1 MKDRPGPIPTARRE
15 PGRRGGF
22 TLVEL
27 IIVIAIILI
36 LASMLVVAIVL
47 VTNKAMYAKTEA
59 VVKLLDDGCR
69 MYKIEY
75 GVFPANDKGD
85 SRCLHF
91 YLGRERTVM
100 LDAGAQMKTTK
111 PPIVDFKIDQLSPTA
126 GPPDPK
132 NPVAPVDAWDVPI
145 RYANPGMMIKNG
157 VDIWSAGKNGRDEKD
172 PLHPDFDDVCNWV
185 KGQE

>member
-1 MKDRPGPIPTARRE
+1 MRDLLRA
-15 PGRRGGF
+15 GRRAREGGF

-36 LASMLVVAIVL
+36 LSALLVVAIVRI
-47 VTNKAMYAKTEA
+47 TDKAMYAKTEA
-59 VVKLLDDGCR
+59 IVHLLDNGCR
-69 MYKIEY
+69 TYRIDY

-91 YLGRERTVM
+91 YLGRERTVL
-100 LDAGAQMKTTK
+100 LDAAAQIKTTK
-111 PPIVDFKIDQLSPTA
+111 PPIVDFKMDQLAATT

-132 NPVAPVDAWDVPI
+132 NPVTPVDAWDVPI
-145 RYANPGMMIKNG
+145 RYANPGQMVKNG

-172 PLHPDFDDVCNWV
+172 PSHQDFDDVCNWV
-185 KGQE
+185 KMQE